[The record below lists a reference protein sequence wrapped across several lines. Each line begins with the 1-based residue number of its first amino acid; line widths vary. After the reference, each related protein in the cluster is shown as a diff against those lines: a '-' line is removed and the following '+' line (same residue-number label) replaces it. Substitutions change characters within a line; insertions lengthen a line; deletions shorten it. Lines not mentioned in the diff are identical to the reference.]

1 MSLQVKTCLSIGGLG
16 FDICKPG
23 QANCVKLLPTD
34 CDPGEFIGPGGPGG
48 SGDPDENGG
57 DESVQGQG
65 FSIQDLRELVQT
77 IKNTQS

>member
-1 MSLQVKTCLSIGGLG
+1 MSLQIKTCLSIGGLG

-34 CDPGEFIGPGGPGG
+34 CDPGDFSGPGGPDG

-65 FSIQDLRELVQT
+65 FNIEDLKELIQA